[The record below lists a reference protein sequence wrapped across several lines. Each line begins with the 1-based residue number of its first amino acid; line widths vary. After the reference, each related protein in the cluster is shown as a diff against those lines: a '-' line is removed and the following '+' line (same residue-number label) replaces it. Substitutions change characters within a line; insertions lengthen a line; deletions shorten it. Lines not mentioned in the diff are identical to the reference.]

1 MCVWGKECSIESNQ
15 ITEMRKLTLGLYHH
29 PSTKIVPRI
38 EEITVNTHSLS
49 QICITVFWA
58 PSSVQKLGLF
68 DFYSNAERKIIHA
81 LNSRLFTNHAFNP
94 DHSVNMKA
102 WNASWLCLSDKGWS
116 CCLYRFGLSLADS
129 VSAYSDPISLL
140 LFTIGKSDCKHGVQ
154 SAPLSRLATSRRG
167 GEGTGH

>member
-1 MCVWGKECSIESNQ
+1 
-15 ITEMRKLTLGLYHH
+15 MRKLTLGLYHH
-29 PSTKIVPRI
+29 PSTKIVPRM

-140 LFTIGKSDCKHGVQ
+140 LFTIGKLIVNTACSLRHCLGWQRHAEAERGLVISSDLK
-154 SAPLSRLATSRRG
+154 SW
-167 GEGTGH
+167 